1 MTIRVLIADDETLI
15 RTGLSMILEAEAD
28 IEVVGEAENG
38 LEVVRLARELQPD
51 VILMDIQMPEMNG
64 IEATEALAARDPDG
78 PRVLILTTFEL
89 DEYVYDALRAG
100 ASGFLLKRTLASDLV
115 AGVRVVA
122 GGEALL
128 APSVTQR
135 LITEFA
141 RQPLASRELP
151 EVVKDLTER
160 EREVLLLIAEGLAN
174 REIADRL
181 VVSEGTVKSH
191 VKRLLMKLELRD
203 RTQAVVFAYS
213 SGLIV
218 PEERR

>member
-64 IEATEALAARDPDG
+64 IEATEALAACDPDG

>member
-203 RTQAVVFAYS
+203 RTQAVVFA
-213 SGLIV
+213 
-218 PEERR
+218 